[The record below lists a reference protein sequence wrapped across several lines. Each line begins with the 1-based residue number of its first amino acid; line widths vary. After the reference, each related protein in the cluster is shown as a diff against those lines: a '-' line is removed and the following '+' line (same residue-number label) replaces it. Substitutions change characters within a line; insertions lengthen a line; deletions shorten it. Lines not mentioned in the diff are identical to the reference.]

1 MRLEQLVFPHSP
13 ARGRSQQARGE
24 SGRTA
29 AIDPALRGLV
39 RRTGSSGNGWRYWGY
54 HARRG
59 KTHGRRCR
67 QLKGPELSEKMKLA
81 PQVGFEPTSLR
92 LTVAAP
98 GEHGDDDGPPFG
110 GGVYGGGE
118 HTQADADGAAE
129 EGERDG
135 FGEELDTDVAFGGSE
150 GSA

>member
-1 MRLEQLVFPHSP
+1 MR
-13 ARGRSQQARGE
+13 
-24 SGRTA
+24 
-29 AIDPALRGLV
+29 
-39 RRTGSSGNGWRYWGY
+39 WRVG
-54 HARRG
+54 A
-59 KTHGRRCR
+59 GRRPAT
-67 QLKGPELSEKMKLA
+67 GADEEDGA
-81 PQVGFEPTSLR
+81 EA
-92 LTVAAP
+92 AAP